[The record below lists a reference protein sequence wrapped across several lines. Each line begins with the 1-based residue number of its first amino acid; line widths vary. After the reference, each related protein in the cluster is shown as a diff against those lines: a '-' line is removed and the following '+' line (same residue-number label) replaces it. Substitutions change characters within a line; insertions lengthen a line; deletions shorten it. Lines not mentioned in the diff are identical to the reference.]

1 MFIYLHRGNTL
12 MKSAQKNVHVIH
24 HPNGNIEYWNRNYT
38 IKVVELIWRDN
49 RYPTRFSVN
58 IFGRNDKWGDVRAF
72 MKEKL
77 EEIHGR
83 KLELDYYAYLSEG
96 CFTIAIDYN
105 PNPQYAHEFILQL
118 KERDII
124 TKGEASFILGVLK
137 KDFDS
142 IEPDEEKIIH
152 LPTKSY
158 GEKASKKDALDMI
171 SRYIPPEYAEKFFQK
186 LLPDEVYV
194 SEGNNF
200 LGIRDAKTSRIL
212 LGDHLHEL
220 LFNPNKHISFLI
232 VITQES
238 SGLYLYVFKN
248 GKGIRVMLE
257 NEYYRFEEMAE
268 TIEKELNDFL
278 TRGR

>member
-1 MFIYLHRGNTL
+1 MKEKEEIYHHTT
-12 MKSAQKNVHVIH
+12 KKTEKNVHVIY
-24 HPNGNIEYWNRNYT
+24 HPKGDIEYWNRNYT
-38 IKVVELIWRDN
+38 IKVVEVIWRDN
-49 RYPTRFSVN
+49 RYPTTFFVD
-58 IFGRNDKWGDVRAF
+58 IFKRNDKWGEVRAF

-77 EEIHGR
+77 KEIHEKNLG
-83 KLELDYYAYLSEG
+83 LDYDAYLSRW

-105 PNPQYAHEFILQL
+105 PNPQFAHEFIQQL
-118 KERDII
+118 RERDII

-142 IEPDEEKIIH
+142 IEPDEEKIVH
-152 LPTKSY
+152 LPTRSY
-158 GEKASKKDALDMI
+158 GEKVSKKDALDMI
-171 SRYIPPEYAEKFFQK
+171 SRYIPREYAEKFFQK

-212 LGDHLHEL
+212 LARHLHEL
-220 LFNPNKHISFLI
+220 LVNPNKHISFLI

-248 GKGIRVMLE
+248 GNGIRVMLE

-278 TRGR
+278 TRGW